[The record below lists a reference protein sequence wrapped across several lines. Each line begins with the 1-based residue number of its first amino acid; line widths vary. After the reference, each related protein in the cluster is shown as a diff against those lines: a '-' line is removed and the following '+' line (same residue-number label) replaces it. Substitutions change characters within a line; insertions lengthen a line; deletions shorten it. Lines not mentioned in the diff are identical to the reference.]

1 MLMDHLKN
9 NQQDPTSQQHHE
21 EHEAWSRRTFLQALG
36 IAGAGSFA
44 LAGSQISSAAVSPIT
59 AALTASTN
67 DRVLVLIRLKG
78 GNDGLNT
85 IVPINDH
92 ALYASRRPTI
102 ALPVNSLYNLSPDF
116 GLPSFMS
123 ALQPRWGNGQM
134 KVVHGVG
141 YQGQNLSHFRSSDIW
156 ASTDA
161 VNVEPTGW
169 MGRFFEN
176 EFPNFV
182 LSPPPVPPAIQIGS
196 LGNLIFEGIQANYAF
211 TVADPQQLYALAQNG
226 WQHDP
231 ANVPPCVYGNQ
242 LGFLRSTTN
251 TTFAYAGVINT
262 AYQAST
268 TQASYGNHSIADQL
282 AIVARLIKGQLGTKV
297 YMVSLDGFDTH
308 ANQAATHAD
317 RMQKLA
323 TSINAFYTDL
333 AAYGNQ
339 DEVLCMTISEF
350 GRRVEQNGSN
360 GTDHGAA
367 APIMLFGGGLNGNG
381 FVGTPPS
388 LTNLDA
394 NGNMIHTT
402 DFRDVYTTVMKDWLC
417 IPPAIVDQ
425 AMLNGG
431 FNTMNLGFT
440 CTTAGVPS
448 DSIVDFK
455 HFVVNRGQDA
465 FLHITLETGRKLDIR
480 IYNFLGQEVGKLAN
494 EYYLPGNHEIDI
506 KNTLQNRLAAGS
518 YIYRILANGQQ
529 YSSQFLLN

>member
-1 MLMDHLKN
+1 MCDSHKN
-9 NQQDPTSQQHHE
+9 NQDPTSHEHHE

-59 AALTASTN
+59 AALAASTN

-92 ALYASRRPTI
+92 ALYASRRASI
-102 ALPVNSLYNLSPDF
+102 ALPVTSLYNLSADY

-123 ALQPRWGNGQM
+123 ALQSRWGNGQM

-156 ASTDA
+156 ATTDA
-161 VNVEPTGW
+161 VNFEETGW

-176 EFPNFV
+176 EFPNFI
-182 LSPPPVPPAIQIGS
+182 LSPPAVPPAIQIGS
-196 LGNLIFEGIQANYAF
+196 LGNLAFEGIQTNYAF
-211 TVADPQQLYALAQNG
+211 SVADPQQLYNLAQNG

-231 ANVPPCVYGNQ
+231 TSVPPCTYGDQ
-242 LGFLRSTTN
+242 LGFLRTTTN

-308 ANQAATHAD
+308 ANQVNTHAD

-323 TSINAFYTDL
+323 TTIDAFYTDL

-350 GRRVEQNGSN
+350 GRRVEENGSN

-367 APIMLFGGGLNGNG
+367 APMMLFGGGLNGNG
-381 FVGTPPS
+381 FIGTHPS
-388 LTNLDA
+388 LSNLDA
-394 NGNMIHTT
+394 NGNMIFST
-402 DFRDVYTTVMKDWLC
+402 DFRDVYSTVMKDWLC
-417 IPPAIVDQ
+417 IPPATVDQ
-425 AMLNGG
+425 AMLNG
-431 FNTMNLGFT
+431 NYNSLNLGFT
-440 CTTAGVPS
+440 CTTAGIADATAS
-448 DSIVDFK
+448 DLQ
-455 HFVVNRGQDA
+455 HFVINRNEDA
-465 FLHITLETGRKLDIR
+465 ILHFTMDVGRKLDVR
-480 IYNFLGQEVGKLAN
+480 IYNFLGQELGQLTN
-494 EYYLPGNHEIDI
+494 EYYMPGVHDINI
-506 KNTLQNRLAAGS
+506 KNGLKTRLAAGQ
-518 YIYRILANGQQ
+518 YIYRIQTQGQQ
-529 YSSQFLLN
+529 YSSQFMIM

>member
-1 MLMDHLKN
+1 MRDTYKN
-9 NQQDPTSQQHHE
+9 NQDPASHEHHE

-36 IAGAGSFA
+36 IAGAGGFA
-44 LAGSQISSAAVSPIT
+44 LAGSQISSAMASPIT
-59 AALTASTN
+59 AALAASTN

-92 ALYASRRPTI
+92 ALYASRRPSI
-102 ALPVNSLYNLSPDF
+102 ALPVNSLYNLSPDH

-123 ALQPRWGNGQM
+123 ALQSRWGNGQM

-156 ASTDA
+156 SSTDA
-161 VNVEPTGW
+161 VNALDTGW

-176 EFPNFV
+176 EFPNFI
-182 LSPPPVPPAIQIGS
+182 LTPPPVPPAIQIGS
-196 LGNLIFEGIQANYAF
+196 LGNLAFEGVQTNYAF
-211 TVADPQQLYALAQNG
+211 SVADPQQLYNLAQNG

-231 ANVPPCVYGNQ
+231 VNVPACTYGDQ
-242 LGFLRSTTN
+242 LGFLRTTTN

-268 TQASYGNHSIADQL
+268 SQASYGNNSIANQL

-308 ANQAATHAD
+308 ANQANTHAN
-317 RMQKLA
+317 RMQQLA
-323 TSINAFYTDL
+323 ASINAFYTDL

-350 GRRVEQNGSN
+350 GRTVHENGSS

-367 APIMLFGGGLNGNG
+367 APMMLFGGGLNGNG
-381 FVGTPPS
+381 FVGTHPS
-388 LTNLDA
+388 LSNLDA

-402 DFRDVYTTVMKDWLC
+402 DFRDVYSTVMKDWLC
-417 IPPAIVDQ
+417 IPAATVNQ
-425 AMLNGG
+425 AMLNGNY
-431 FNTMNLGFT
+431 NTLNLGFN
-440 CTTAGVPS
+440 CTTLGVPTTADS
-448 DSIVDFK
+448 DLR
-455 HFVVNRGQDA
+455 HFVINRNEDVMLHFTMDA
-465 FLHITLETGRKLDIR
+465 GRKLDIR
-480 IYNFLGQEVGKLAN
+480 IFNFLGQEIGQLTN
-494 EYYLPGNHEIDI
+494 EYYMPGVHDIDI
-506 KNTLQNRLAAGS
+506 KNGLKTRLAAGS
-518 YIYRILANGQQ
+518 YIYRILADGQQ
-529 YSSQFLLN
+529 YSSQFMIK